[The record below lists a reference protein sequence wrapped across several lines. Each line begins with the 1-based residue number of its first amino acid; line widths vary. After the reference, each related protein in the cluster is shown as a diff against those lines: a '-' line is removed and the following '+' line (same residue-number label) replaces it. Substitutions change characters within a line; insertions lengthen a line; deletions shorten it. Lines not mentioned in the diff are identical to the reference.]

1 MKLVSRA
8 VAMTLVATALCADR
22 VVAAP
27 RDICPAP
34 ETKANLNLVERLS
47 VNLRRV
53 VRPVR
58 IVEIR
63 REKDQPPVAI
73 VCTFDCPIV
82 PRVSLSPFQFRM
94 PPPGI

>member
-22 VVAAP
+22 AVAAP
-27 RDICPAP
+27 RDICPGP

-53 VRPVR
+53 VRPAR
-58 IVEIR
+58 IVEVR
-63 REKDQPPVAI
+63 REKDRPAVAI
-73 VCTFDCPIV
+73 VNVSDCPIV
-82 PRVSLSPFQFRM
+82 ARVSLSPFQFRM
-94 PPPGI
+94 PPPVI